1 MSRLCTVHVIV
12 WIIFGYYT
20 DKYSKKQK
28 KMKELK
34 IQPTWI
40 PIWTVRT
47 IHAHTFYFYL
57 NSNNCVVVEGI
68 KTHHV

>member
-1 MSRLCTVHVIV
+1 MVCVIV

-20 DKYSKKQK
+20 DKYKKI
-28 KMKELK
+28 MKELT

-40 PIWTVRT
+40 PIWTVHT
-47 IHAHTFYFYL
+47 IHADTFYFYL

-68 KTHHV
+68 KTQHV